1 MENCKVLFLTCNEN
15 AMDLYEWLRQK
26 EKVEII
32 KDKLTIDMVKEC
44 KPDLIISYNYSYLIT
59 TDIIEYMKGAI
70 FNLHISYLPW
80 NRGASP
86 NLWSFLDNTP
96 KGVTIHQVDKGLDT
110 GKILFQKQCY
120 FDESRETF
128 ASTYTYLHEQIKQL
142 LKENWEKIKSGTYV
156 LMEQKKGGSYHN
168 IKELEKLKKECPF
181 KWSDNISEYIDKYSK
196 YKNNKSKQLWYISE

>member
-15 AMDLYEWLRQK
+15 SMNLYEWLRQR

-32 KDKLTIDMVKEC
+32 TNKLTIDMVKEC
-44 KPDLIISYNYSYLIT
+44 KPDFIISYNYSYLIT
-59 TDIIEYMKGAI
+59 ADIIEYMKGAI

-96 KGVTIHQVDKGLDT
+96 KGVTIHQIDKGLDT

-120 FDESRETF
+120 FDETKETF
-128 ASTYTYLHEQIKQL
+128 ASTYTYLHEQITEL
-142 LKENWEKIKSGTYV
+142 FKENWEKIKTGTYV
-156 LMEQKKGGSYHN
+156 LMEQEKGGSYHN
-168 IKELEKLKKECPF
+168 IKELEKLEKECPF
-181 KWSDNISEYIDKYSK
+181 QWTDNISEYIHKYNK
-196 YKNNKSKQLWYISE
+196 YKNNKS